1 VFVIHIETV
10 AALRATVRDATAR
23 GLTVRFVPT
32 MGALHDGHAALIRTA
47 RESGGFVLV
56 SVFVNPTQF
65 GPNEDFARYPR
76 TPDADAT
83 LAAKSGADALWAPLA
98 EELYPPGES
107 TRLSVGALGAV
118 WEGAFR
124 PGHFDGVATVVAK
137 LLAATSADVLYLGE
151 KDFQQTVVVR
161 RLVRDL
167 LLATEVCIVPTVREP
182 DGLAMSS
189 RNRYLSAE
197 DRRAAAAI
205 SRALRSAGELVARG
219 ERDAEVVRR
228 HLHEIIGAEP
238 RVRLQYA
245 GIVNADTLDSV
256 GVLDAPSRALVAA
269 LVGDTHLIDNLL
281 LVPPTP

>member
-1 VFVIHIETV
+1 MIHLEAV
-10 AALRATVRDATAR
+10 GALRASVRDATAR
-23 GLTVRFVPT
+23 GLTVRFIPT

-47 RESGGFVLV
+47 RKGGGFVLV

-83 LAAKSGADALWAPLA
+83 LAANSGADALWAPLA

-167 LLATEVCIVPTVREP
+167 LHATEVCIVPTVREP

-205 SRALRSAGELVARG
+205 SRALRSAAELVARG

-228 HLHEIIGAEP
+228 HLHDAIGAEP
-238 RVRLQYA
+238 RVRLQYS
-245 GIVNADTLDSV
+245 GIVNPETLESV
-256 GVLDAPSRALVAA
+256 GALRAPARALVAA
-269 LVGDTHLIDNLL
+269 HVGVTRLIDNLL

>member
-1 VFVIHIETV
+1 MIRIEAV
-10 AALRATVRDATAR
+10 DALRAAVRNAAAR

-47 RESGGFVLV
+47 RADGGFVLV

-65 GPNEDFARYPR
+65 GPGEDFTRYPR
-76 TPDADAT
+76 TPDIDAA
-83 LAAKSGADALWAPLA
+83 LALDSGADGLWTPAG
-98 EELYPPGES
+98 EELYSPGES
-107 TRLSVGALGAV
+107 TRISVGALGAA

-167 LLATEVCIVPTVREP
+167 LLATKIVVVPTVRES

-197 DRRAAAAI
+197 DRRAATAI
-205 SRALRSAGELVARG
+205 SRGLRAAAELVGRG
-219 ERDAEVVRR
+219 ERDAEAVRR
-228 HLHEIIGAEP
+228 HLQEVIRAEP

-245 GIVNADTLDSV
+245 GIVNPDTLESMD
-256 GVLDAPSRALVAA
+256 VLDAPSRALVAA
-269 LVGDTHLIDNLL
+269 HVGATRLIDNLL
-281 LVPPTP
+281 LAPPTP